1 MHRTAVVSALVAFFI
16 SSPACTETA
25 SAIEQAD
32 IRMEVLVDGRPAR
45 ELPARGKRYV
55 LALRNSEYSV
65 RLSNDTGKR
74 VAVALAIDGLNSVDA
89 KHTAAVD
96 ATKWVLG
103 PYESIVVQ
111 GWQIGP
117 ERARRFF
124 FTTEERSYG
133 EWLGDTRNLGVIS
146 AVAFVERRYAAAPPR
161 RSYPAARRESLRR
174 DAAAYDSFS
183 SDAAPPGSQRSEA
196 RVEAPAAAS
205 AKSGGGETARG
216 DARGDARAPRA
227 KRGPGGTAEREAH
240 AATGIGRRVEN
251 DVSWVEFDLDPRPVA
266 RLTLR
271 YGFREEL
278 VALRV
283 LPRRDRPLSRRERAS
298 GFAPDPGYVR

>member
-1 MHRTAVVSALVAFFI
+1 MEILVG
-16 SSPACTETA
+16 
-25 SAIEQAD
+25 
-32 IRMEVLVDGRPAR
+32 GRPAR

-65 RLSNDTGKR
+65 RLSNDTAER

-117 ERARRFF
+117 ERARRFL

-146 AVAFVERRYAAAPPR
+146 AVAFAERRYAATPPR
-161 RSYPAARRESLRR
+161 LSYPAERRESLRR
-174 DAAAYDSFS
+174 EAAARDSLAWDS
-183 SDAAPPGSQRSEA
+183 APPGAPRIEA
-196 RVEAPAAAS
+196 QVEPSAAAS
-205 AKSGGGETARG
+205 AKSGGGESGRG
-216 DARGDARAPRA
+216 EARAPLA
-227 KRGPGGTAEREAH
+227 KRGPGRTAEREAH

-251 DVSWVEFDLDPRPVA
+251 DVSWVEFDLEPRPVA

-271 YGFREEL
+271 YGFRAEL
-278 VALRV
+278 VALGV
-283 LPRRDRPLSRRERAS
+283 LPRRDRPISRRERAS